1 MDFKPLL
8 VTLGRLCFAAGVE
21 EEDCVKWTML
31 YLGNLIS
38 EVEIRET
45 LRQSYRLAS
54 DSDFGCTSLY
64 KPEQLQSLKME
75 EFMNRRYDFRY
86 NLMSGGP
93 EYREKNTFCF
103 DYRPVTDRV
112 LNSIALN
119 AQKEGLQLW
128 DRACT
133 AFCLFRSH
141 PGLCAYRG
149 LFDPLARVGWQG
161 SHPSAGR
168 THPLRQRTVGT
179 VVLHL
184 VPVDGSALAGT

>member
-1 MDFKPLL
+1 
-8 VTLGRLCFAAGVE
+8 
-21 EEDCVKWTML
+21 
-31 YLGNLIS
+31 
-38 EVEIRET
+38 
-45 LRQSYRLAS
+45 
-54 DSDFGCTSLY
+54 
-64 KPEQLQSLKME
+64 
-75 EFMNRRYDFRY
+75 MNRRYDFRY

-128 DRACT
+128 DRDVRRFVFSDRIPDYAPIEDYLT
-133 AFCLFRSH
+133 RL
-141 PGLCAYRG
+141 P
-149 LFDPLARVGWQG
+149 VWQG

>member
-1 MDFKPLL
+1 M
-8 VTLGRLCFAAGVE
+8 GQG
-21 EEDCVKWTML
+21 
-31 YLGNLIS
+31 
-38 EVEIRET
+38 
-45 LRQSYRLAS
+45 
-54 DSDFGCTSLY
+54 
-64 KPEQLQSLKME
+64 
-75 EFMNRRYDFRY
+75 
-86 NLMSGGP
+86 
-93 EYREKNTFCF
+93 
-103 DYRPVTDRV
+103 
-112 LNSIALN
+112 
-119 AQKEGLQLW
+119 
-128 DRACT
+128 CT